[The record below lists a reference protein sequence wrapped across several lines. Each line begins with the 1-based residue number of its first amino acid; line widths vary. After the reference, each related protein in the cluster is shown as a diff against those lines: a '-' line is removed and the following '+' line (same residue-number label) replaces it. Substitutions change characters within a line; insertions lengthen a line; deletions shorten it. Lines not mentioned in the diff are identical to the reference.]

1 MKNIPEQDLQVAEFL
16 KSINVDY
23 SVKWIGIA
31 GNNSNFKD
39 SDQWQITFKKA
50 GKFSESFDFYTGSN
64 HRVLTNPDG
73 RSLSFSNKK
82 FTKSLNSV
90 TGLSFSI
97 VTESKTSVI
106 VERNKSGYSYAVT
119 PTQASVLYCL
129 LLDAESG
136 SMSFD
141 DFCDNFGYNNDSIS
155 DFKTYQACMAITK
168 QVQKLFTYSER
179 QQLQELLQDY

>member
-1 MKNIPEQDLQVAEFL
+1 MKTIPEQDLLVAEFL
-16 KSINVDY
+16 KSINVGY
-23 SVKWIGIA
+23 SVKWVGVT
-31 GNNSNFKD
+31 GNNANFSN

-50 GKFSESFDFYTGSN
+50 GKFSESFDYYTGSG
-64 HRVLTNPDG
+64 HRIFNSGL
-73 RSLSFSNKK
+73 SLSPKNKS
-82 FTKSLNSV
+82 FTESV
-90 TGLSFSI
+90 KAATGLPYA
-97 VTESKTSVI
+97 VVKESKQDKAVKN
-106 VERNKSGYSYAVT
+106 VYGQEYAVT

-141 DFCDNFGYNNDSIS
+141 DFCDNFGYDNDSIS

>member
-1 MKNIPEQDLQVAEFL
+1 MRTIPEQDLQVAEFL

-23 SVKWIGIA
+23 SVKWVGIA

-50 GKFSESFDFYTGSN
+50 GKFSECFDFYTGSG
-64 HRVLTNPDG
+64 HRINNTGL
-73 RSLSFSNKK
+73 SLSPANKK
-82 FTKSLNSV
+82 YLNSMKAV
-90 TGLSFSI
+90 TGLTYAI
-97 VTESKTSVI
+97 IKESKHEKLVKN
-106 VERNKSGYSYAVT
+106 VFVQSYAVT
-119 PTQASVLYCL
+119 PTQASVLSCL

-141 DFCDNFGYNNDSIS
+141 DFCDNFGYDNDSIS

>member
-1 MKNIPEQDLQVAEFL
+1 MKTIPEQDLLVAEFL

-23 SVKWIGIA
+23 SVKWLGVA

-50 GKFSESFDFYTGSN
+50 GKFSESFDFYTGSG
-64 HRVLTNPDG
+64 HRINNSGV
-73 RSLSFSNKK
+73 SLSPANKK
-82 FTKSLNSV
+82 YIDSVKAV
-90 TGLSFSI
+90 TGLSNAL
-97 VTESKTSVI
+97 VRESKQEKLVKNI
-106 VERNKSGYSYAVT
+106 FVQSYAVT

-141 DFCDNFGYNNDSIS
+141 DFCDNFGYDSDSMS
-155 DFKTYQACMAITK
+155 DFKIYQACMAITK
-168 QVQKLFTYSER
+168 QVQKLFTCSER

>member
-1 MKNIPEQDLQVAEFL
+1 MRTIPEQDLQVAEFL

-23 SVKWIGIA
+23 SVKWVGIA

-50 GKFSESFDFYTGSN
+50 GKFSESFDFYTGSG
-64 HRVLTNPDG
+64 HRYI
-73 RSLSFSNKK
+73 KK
-82 FTKSLNSV
+82 SVGSVTKHYIESVKAV
-90 TGLSFSI
+90 TGLDKVLI
-97 VTESKTSVI
+97 VESKVTSQDK
-106 VERNKSGYSYAVT
+106 RDYSYTDSYAVT
-119 PTQASVLYCL
+119 PTQAGVLYCL

-141 DFCDNFGYNNDSIS
+141 DFCSEFGYDNDSIS
-155 DFKTYQACMAITK
+155 DFRTYQACMAITK
-168 QVQKLFTYSER
+168 QVQKLFTSSER